1 MRGFSLPTG
10 NVSLS
15 SPLSS
20 LDSRTNVLLWYTL
33 ERLRRLWQSQSES
46 RSQHPSLSDM
56 TSSRECAEVLRGA
69 ARLCFGVSCLDVAA
83 VTGVI
88 ENDRRNKKV
97 YVIFRQVQIVIH

>member
-1 MRGFSLPTG
+1 
-10 NVSLS
+10 
-15 SPLSS
+15 
-20 LDSRTNVLLWYTL
+20 
-33 ERLRRLWQSQSES
+33 
-46 RSQHPSLSDM
+46 M